1 MNKLQQYIEMEGLL
15 KDSKKLNEYK
25 KEYDICNKI
34 DMIRDK
40 FADEYDNYK
49 ELDIIY
55 RFAEELKQQL

>member
-25 KEYDICNKI
+25 KECDIHNAI
-34 DMIRDK
+34 DEVRDR